1 MSVKALNNDQRGDE
15 NIFIEEK
22 LFDEANWGKTGENT
36 SI

>member
-1 MSVKALNNDQRGDE
+1 MSVKALNNEKGGDD
-15 NIFIEEK
+15 IFIEEK